1 MIRGA
6 LEKLRPSMPAPG
18 VALAVPLAYFGAGL
32 LSLMLTE
39 TLDDIAAVWFATA
52 ILYAALLRHQPR
64 TWICLTI
71 LACMADFAS
80 GYVNGTDWRTGL
92 ANTAIAAS
100 EALLG
105 AWLIRRFGGPGWS
118 INTARGAVIFALVAI
133 LLPVASATA
142 AAAQLFFRGL
152 APFGIVWSTWYTS
165 EVLGLL
171 LVVPFVLSW
180 TEPGL
185 WREKMRRSI
194 IEAVL
199 LSCLMAVLAALV
211 FAESLLPT
219 YFTFPLLLL
228 AIFRTGLRGSS
239 LMVIVLA
246 VLAIQFTMA
255 GHGPLLRVFP
265 DADTIELMFALQLYL
280 AVALLSTLPMAVVLS
295 QREVMISELVS
306 AKAAAEA
313 AGRAKSQFLAAMS
326 HEIRTPM
333 TGVLGMADLLA
344 AEPLEPR
351 QQAYLRAIHTS
362 GQHLL
367 HVINDV
373 LDFSRL
379 ESGGVVLE
387 QVDFSVPELLEQVQ
401 MIMSSQ
407 AAERGLRLSFDLD
420 EHSPPVVR
428 GDPTRLRQVLVNL
441 IGNALKF
448 TSEGGV
454 QVRIGHTPL
463 PDGRIQFRFD
473 VQDTGIGI
481 AEERLEQLF
490 RPFTQADQS
499 ISRRF
504 GGSGLGLTICRQL
517 VTAMGG
523 EIGATSVAGRG
534 SRFFF
539 TIPFAPGD
547 AVVAARKMTAPP
559 PRPTQPLR
567 VLVADDVEINRDLLH
582 AGLTREGHHV
592 SMAANGEQA
601 VAKVAGEDFDVVLM
615 DVQMPIMDG
624 IEATRRIRSLP
635 PPRNAV
641 SIIAVTANVMEA
653 ERQRCLAAGMSQ
665 VLMKPVIWD
674 ELFRALPAGQQE
686 VQAAQVPE
694 GRPPELGEPLLD
706 RARIEGLEAMAG
718 PEKLT
723 QFLSGALSSA
733 EQLAAEV
740 ERLQEDL
747 QAVAGPAHRLAGTAP
762 SFGLLRIGVLARSIE
777 QRAKAGRE
785 TGDLVVQLRQAVET
799 TREEMRRLQLL
810 PSPH

>member
-1 MIRGA
+1 
-6 LEKLRPSMPAPG
+6 MPAPG
-18 VALAVPLAYFGAGL
+18 VALATPLAYFAAGL
-32 LSLMLTE
+32 LSLTLTE
-39 TLDDIAAVWFATA
+39 TLDDIAAVWFATP

-64 TWICLTI
+64 IWISLAI
-71 LACMADFAS
+71 LGGVADFAC
-80 GYVNGTDWRTGL
+80 GYVNGTDWRVGVGN
-92 ANTAIAAS
+92 AAIGAG

-133 LLPVASATA
+133 LLPVASAA
-142 AAAQLFFRGL
+142 VAAAQLFFRGL
-152 APFGIVWSTWYTS
+152 APFGMVWSTWYTS

-185 WREKMRRSI
+185 WRERMRRSV
-194 IEAVL
+194 IEAAL
-199 LSCLMAVLAALV
+199 LSCLMAALAALI
-211 FAESLLPT
+211 FAENLLPT
-219 YFTFPLLLL
+219 YFTFPLLLF
-228 AIFRTGLRGSS
+228 ATFRTGLRGSS
-239 LMVIVLA
+239 LMVIVLGL
-246 VLAIQFTMA
+246 LAIQFTMA
-255 GHGPLLRVFP
+255 GYGPFLRLLP
-265 DADTIELMFALQLYL
+265 GADTIELMFALQLYL
-280 AVALLSTLPMAVVLS
+280 AVALLSSLPVAVVLS
-295 QREVMISELVS
+295 QREVMISELLS
-306 AKAAAEA
+306 AKEAAEA

-351 QQAYLRAIHTS
+351 QQAYLRAIRTS

-379 ESGGVVLE
+379 ETGGVVLE
-387 QVDFSVPELLEQVQ
+387 QADFSVPELLEQVRL
-401 MIMSSQ
+401 IMSPQ
-407 AAERGLRLSFDLD
+407 AAERGLRLDFDLD
-420 EHSPPVVR
+420 EHSPLVVR
-428 GDPTRLRQVLVNL
+428 GDPARLRQVLVNL

-448 TSEGGV
+448 TCEGGV
-454 QVRIGHTPL
+454 QVRIWHIPL
-463 PDGRIQFRFD
+463 ADGRVQFHFE
-473 VQDTGIGI
+473 VEDTGIGI
-481 AEERLEQLF
+481 AEERLKQLF

-504 GGSGLGLTICRQL
+504 GGSGLGLAICRQL

-523 EIGATSVAGRG
+523 EIGAASVPGRG

-539 TIPFAPGD
+539 SLPFAPGD
-547 AVVAARKMTAPP
+547 VIVAARKMSAPAFSP
-559 PRPTQPLR
+559 KQPLR
-567 VLVADDVEINRDLLH
+567 ILVADDVEINRDLLH
-582 AGLTREGHHV
+582 AGLTKEGHSV
-592 SMAANGEQA
+592 SFATNGEQA

-615 DVQMPIMDG
+615 DVQMPVMDG

-635 PPRNAV
+635 PPRNEV
-641 SIIAVTANVMEA
+641 PIIAVTANVMEA
-653 ERQRCLAAGMSQ
+653 ERQRCFAAGMSQ
-665 VLMKPVIWD
+665 VLTKPVIWD
-674 ELFRALPAGQQE
+674 DLFRALPTAPKN
-686 VQAAQVPE
+686 VQPAQVPE
-694 GRPPELGEPLLD
+694 DRAPESDEPLLD
-706 RARIEGLEAMAG
+706 RERIEGLKAMAG

-740 ERLQEDL
+740 ERLQDDL

-777 QRAKAGRE
+777 QQAKAGHE
-785 TGDLVVQLRQAVET
+785 TGDLVVRLRQAIGAT
-799 TREEMRRLQLL
+799 KEEIGRLQLL
-810 PSPH
+810 PSSH